1 MAITGRTT
9 GRCVKCYSDPW
20 GRFIWYK
27 LRGNRREG
35 VIVIGSYRCCQKKGT
50 VAGSS
55 TAYMQQIDEMLQ
67 EELCDVEHHR
77 EAGTT
82 IPLSVRRNLDPRAR
96 LLSDLKTVI
105 EGARAEGYRPI
116 LAMDANEDWASSSG
130 KQLSAFLAE
139 TGLVD
144 PLHDRFIGQG
154 LTPTTYARGSSRI
167 DFIFFDQALAPA
179 IKRIGTLGLHEAM
192 VSDHVMVYADL
203 DESLLFDGQVHRP
216 VRVPNREFML
226 SQADKCE
233 IFMKAFKKLASDCN
247 FRRRVESIEARMAA
261 IGPSETLVLEYN
273 NLDSEIVRRI
283 LECAKKCIK
292 KKYGY
297 ARSPEL
303 GAAGLVLNF
312 WKSVHSA
319 KSRQKTL
326 PQATIRLADKLAVP
340 LLNVA
345 TMTRQVA
352 RCHVTAACSKL
363 RDVQYQASAKRQ
375 GWLQK
380 NAQDV
385 ARAAGEPDWRKHME
399 QMLCEEKEREVNRK
413 LTNIVKGPH
422 QSLEWIEV
430 PIGEWFYSH
439 ANKEIYRFQRGVFE
453 CYAAWTP
460 SPSLI
465 PTHPWK
471 FYPHHHLK
479 VPHEDIVHA
488 QVREENDWLILEAV
502 FRPAPIWRTV
512 TDASEIE
519 ELLLER
525 NCRHLQQAVVEEGR
539 THHPVV
545 QSLMEGYG
553 TSQKLF

>member
-20 GRFIWYK
+20 GRFVWYK

-35 VIVIGSYRCCQKKGT
+35 VIVIGGYRCCQKKGT

-67 EELCDVEHHR
+67 EELRDVERHR
-77 EAGTT
+77 DAGTT
-82 IPLSVRRNLDPRAR
+82 IPTSVRRNLDPRAR

-105 EGARAEGYRPI
+105 EEARAEGYQPI

-233 IFMKAFKKLASDCN
+233 IFMKAFKKLANDCN
-247 FRRRVESIEARMAA
+247 FRKRVESIEARMAA
-261 IGPSETLVLEYN
+261 IGPSESLVLEYN

-319 KSRQKTL
+319 KQRQKTL
-326 PQATIRLADKLAVP
+326 PQATI
-340 LLNVA
+340 
-345 TMTRQVA
+345 
-352 RCHVTAACSKL
+352 
-363 RDVQYQASAKRQ
+363 
-375 GWLQK
+375 
-380 NAQDV
+380 
-385 ARAAGEPDWRKHME
+385 
-399 QMLCEEKEREVNRK
+399 
-413 LTNIVKGPH
+413 
-422 QSLEWIEV
+422 
-430 PIGEWFYSH
+430 
-439 ANKEIYRFQRGVFE
+439 
-453 CYAAWTP
+453 
-460 SPSLI
+460 
-465 PTHPWK
+465 
-471 FYPHHHLK
+471 
-479 VPHEDIVHA
+479 
-488 QVREENDWLILEAV
+488 
-502 FRPAPIWRTV
+502 
-512 TDASEIE
+512 
-519 ELLLER
+519 
-525 NCRHLQQAVVEEGR
+525 
-539 THHPVV
+539 
-545 QSLMEGYG
+545 
-553 TSQKLF
+553 